1 MICLIS
7 HHTRY
12 DFSRPVFLEP
22 HLLRLLPRPDACQRV
37 RALEVEILPEPAGR
51 SPCTDLSGN
60 AVLSV
65 WFSGLTDHLDVHVAA
80 SVETL
85 RKNPFD
91 YLLEARQS
99 VLPVPLAPGEALA
112 AAPFLTQTGLPDGA
126 AAALSARLRRDG
138 ADTPQ
143 AFVLALLGW
152 MSENLVS
159 VAREEP
165 GLRSPDAVLAAGE
178 GACRDLALCYIA
190 ACRHAG
196 IPARFVSGYHEG
208 DPEREERDLHA
219 WAEVWL
225 PGGGWRGFDP
235 SLGLA
240 VADRHVAVAAAADPA
255 DAAPVVGAFR
265 GDASSAR
272 LTHAVRFQLAEAG

>member
-37 RALEVEILPEPAGR
+37 RALEVEISPEPAGR

-65 WFSGLTDHLDVHVAA
+65 WFAGLTDHLDVHVAA

-219 WAEVWL
+219 WAEAWL

>member
-37 RALEVEILPEPAGR
+37 RALEVEISPEPAGR

>member
-1 MICLIS
+1 MICLLS
-7 HHTRY
+7 HRTRY
-12 DFSRPVFLEP
+12 EFSRPVFLEP

-37 RALEVEILPEPAGR
+37 RALEVEVSPEPAGR
-51 SPCTDLSGN
+51 SLCTDLSGN

-65 WFSGLTDHLDVHVAA
+65 WFSGMTDHLDVHVTA

-85 RKNPFD
+85 RVNPFD

-99 VLPVPLAPGEALA
+99 VLPVPFAPGEALV
-112 AAPFLTQTGLPDGA
+112 AAPCLAHTGLSDGA
-126 AAALSARLRRDG
+126 AAALAARLIRDG

-143 AFVLALLGW
+143 AFTLALLGW
-152 MSENLVS
+152 MAENLVS
-159 VAREEP
+159 TAREEP
-165 GLRSPDAVLAAGE
+165 GLMSPDAVLAAGE

-219 WAEVWL
+219 WAEAWL

-255 DAAPVVGAFR
+255 DAAPVVGTFR
-265 GDASSAR
+265 GDPPTAR
-272 LTHAVRFQLAEAG
+272 LSHAVRFSLVEAG

>member
-1 MICLIS
+1 MICLLS
-7 HHTRY
+7 HRTRY

-37 RALEVEILPEPAGR
+37 RALEVEISPEPAGR
-51 SPCTDLSGN
+51 SLYTDLSGN

-65 WFSGLTDHLDVHVAA
+65 WFASLTGHLDVHVAA

-99 VLPVPLAPGEALA
+99 VLPVPLAPGEALV
-112 AAPFLTQTGLPDGA
+112 AAPCLAQTGLPDGA
-126 AAALSARLRRDG
+126 AAALAGRLIRDG

-143 AFVLALLGW
+143 TFVLALLGW

-165 GLRSPDAVLAAGE
+165 GLLSPDAVLAAGE

-190 ACRHAG
+190 GCRHAG

-219 WAEVWL
+219 WAEAWL

-255 DAAPVVGAFR
+255 DAAPVVGTFR
-265 GDASSAR
+265 GEAPSAR